1 LTHLHNV
8 EQPKAQFVV
17 ASAAAAAEEQYADC
31 HNSGLFD

>member
-17 ASAAAAAEEQYADC
+17 ASAAAAAEE
-31 HNSGLFD
+31 